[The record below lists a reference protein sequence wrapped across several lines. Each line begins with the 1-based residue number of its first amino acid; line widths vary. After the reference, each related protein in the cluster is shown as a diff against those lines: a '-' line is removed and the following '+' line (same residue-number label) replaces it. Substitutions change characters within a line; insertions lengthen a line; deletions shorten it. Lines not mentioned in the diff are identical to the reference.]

1 MGTNQSEA
9 MDIYGNKTYLNVP
22 QRKLSAGS
30 VKKFDGVNDSFIPPQ
45 HKEDNIDRI
54 VKEYGQATGYAKWQ
68 KEHYPVKVDTSL
80 LRARMMGKVDA
91 NGYPIDVK
99 SVKIFK

>member
-1 MGTNQSEA
+1 MGTNQTEA

-22 QRKLSAGS
+22 QKKLSAGS
-30 VKKFDGVNDSFIPPQ
+30 VKKFDGIDDTYIPPQ

-68 KEHYPVKVDTSL
+68 KEHYPVKVDISAL
-80 LRARMMGKVDA
+80 QAHIMDKVDA
-91 NGYPIDVK
+91 NGYPVDVK
-99 SVKIFK
+99 NVKVFK